1 MATHDVTYVKLHDA
15 SSRATIA
22 LYAGIPTL
30 ELQLLVSAALNH
42 YDRACTGFHVPAQ
55 ASSSRRPERSPH
67 VLSRLVPLS
76 VASRAPEQ
84 LVGPVSALF
93 APVPAVSQ
101 AFATSDTTWLHSEKS
116 DETDSKVDHISTKA
130 AAIAT
135 QVGRNGSTKSD
146 GMTQPAKQMATSQPS
161 SRTKWTKEREI
172 ATRTPD
178 RAFVGVHNE
187 EDAVDQPQ
195 SSCKSIVQAL
205 HTLQMLTSLELDIIE
220 ALVDQDD
227 SQVLQVLRVYE
238 QSADRDVT
246 GLRDALV
253 SIVEDITME
262 LGDEEKAAAAFARG
276 LGDAVREESEW
287 ADSEDN
293 NDDSLGWQHHLYFL
307 LRQWQVEQHLT
318 LADVSTLQN
327 MVNQRH
333 NLLES
338 AYEVFAGDGDASEL
352 LDTLQRVAKL
362 QRLIEQ
368 SQVGQNGVAGAP
380 LSSLVSLEDVVQ
392 EMQRRGLVKNGD
404 AAGLLVLFH
413 SGNEALRAANEAF
426 QADGDV
432 HELED
437 TLLLVV
443 KHARSGCEE
452 EETSSAAEV
461 QATCRILADLGR
473 SGLLELW
480 QIQLSM
486 SLLKCRDPRF
496 FAAIDVY
503 HEDQDTNELVDTL
516 RILVELVA
524 WERHRRVLV
533 HDWIRPLAQS
543 GMLPHSGVELLVQM
557 VKARDGR
564 IVAALVHFLSDNNK
578 EEFVDTLVQIASLET
593 TKLFNSAD
601 GLPEEEHLLLK
612 LAGEVVDQ
620 ESGLLS
626 DMICKED
633 EEQLRSRE
641 PQLSDVMH
649 VNVAT
654 RDVEK
659 LADIERQ
666 VAADAA
672 DQMEYGDAK
681 EEAELTEM
689 PFVETAVTSFG
700 AEPAANDRQVNEE
713 TSGSDA
719 TRAESNAQGT
729 EGDQI
734 DAFVEAAT
742 QDDHDFYAA
751 AERCQ
756 MEQIEGTPVQK
767 ENMQEDVDVDE
778 VGAKSHDVEEVD
790 VSPDVQE
797 Q

>member
-1 MATHDVTYVKLHDA
+1 
-15 SSRATIA
+15 
-22 LYAGIPTL
+22 
-30 ELQLLVSAALNH
+30 
-42 YDRACTGFHVPAQ
+42 
-55 ASSSRRPERSPH
+55 
-67 VLSRLVPLS
+67 
-76 VASRAPEQ
+76 
-84 LVGPVSALF
+84 
-93 APVPAVSQ
+93 
-101 AFATSDTTWLHSEKS
+101 
-116 DETDSKVDHISTKA
+116 
-130 AAIAT
+130 
-135 QVGRNGSTKSD
+135 
-146 GMTQPAKQMATSQPS
+146 
-161 SRTKWTKEREI
+161 
-172 ATRTPD
+172 
-178 RAFVGVHNE
+178 
-187 EDAVDQPQ
+187 
-195 SSCKSIVQAL
+195 
-205 HTLQMLTSLELDIIE
+205 MLTSLELDIIE
-220 ALVDQDD
+220 ALLDQDD

-238 QSADRDVT
+238 QSDDRDVT
-246 GLRDALV
+246 ALRDALV
-253 SIVEDITME
+253 GIVEDITME

-276 LGDAVREESEW
+276 LGDAGREESEW

-333 NLLES
+333 SLLES

-368 SQVGQNGVAGAP
+368 SQAGQNGVAGAP
-380 LSSLVSLEDVVQ
+380 VSSLSLEDVVQ
-392 EMQRRGLVKNGD
+392 EMQRRGTVKSGD

-413 SGNEALRAANEAF
+413 GGNEALRAANEAF

-443 KHARSGCEE
+443 KHARFGCEE
-452 EETSSAAEV
+452 EETSTATEV
-461 QATCRILADLGR
+461 QAACRLLADLGR

-533 HDWIRPLAQS
+533 HYWIRPLAQS
-543 GMLPHSGVELLVQM
+543 GMLPHNGAELLVQM
-557 VKARDGR
+557 VKTRDGR

-578 EEFVDTLVQIASLET
+578 EEFVEALVQIASLET
-593 TKLFNSAD
+593 TKLHHSVD
-601 GLPEEEHLLLK
+601 GLSEEEHLLLK
-612 LAGEVVDQ
+612 LAGEVADQ
-620 ESGLLS
+620 ESGLMS
-626 DMICKED
+626 DVIC
-633 EEQLRSRE
+633 EEGEKQLRSGE
-641 PQLSDVMH
+641 PQLPDVMH
-649 VNVAT
+649 VEVAT

-666 VAADAA
+666 VAADAI
-672 DQMEYGDAK
+672 DRMEYGDAK

-689 PFVETAVTSFG
+689 PFVETTVTSLG
-700 AEPAANDRQVNEE
+700 AEPAANDRQVSEGI
-713 TSGSDA
+713 SDSDA
-719 TRAESNAQGT
+719 ISAESNAQGI

-734 DAFVEAAT
+734 DAFVGAAT
-742 QDDHDFYAA
+742 QDDRDFYAA

-756 MEQIEGTPVQK
+756 MEQIEEIPVQK

-797 Q
+797 QQESVLDVKDGSKSEQTREQTE